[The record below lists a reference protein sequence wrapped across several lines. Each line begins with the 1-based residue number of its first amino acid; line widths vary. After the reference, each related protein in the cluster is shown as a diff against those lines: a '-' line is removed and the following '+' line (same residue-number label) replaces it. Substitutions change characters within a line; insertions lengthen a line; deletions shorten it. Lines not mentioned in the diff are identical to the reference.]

1 MACVFFFRGVGTAAG
16 YAIVWQLPFGTC
28 LGQASPGATSPLLG
42 RSPDCSC
49 RPLHGGSQRFTL
61 RPETRRRPA
70 GGVCESCGGGGW
82 GAPGEM
88 HLQATGTWWA
98 QARVAAPTTQNDLY
112 PRVSSAQRRG
122 PGVKGSG
129 CPWTRREGRASGLCL
144 PSGRGGSSCLP
155 LTIRLSFFLFF
166 KLSNVLFNPI
176 YPNYYHFS
184 PSLCGVLMRYFTSF
198 FFHST
203 SLKPGVPPTCKARL
217 TSGCIFSGQCGVW
230 F

>member
-1 MACVFFFRGVGTAAG
+1 MLRALCLVGLLTAPAARCMEAHRGSPSGPRPGEGQLEECVRAAEEVGG
-16 YAIVWQLPFGTC
+16 
-28 LGQASPGATSPLLG
+28 
-42 RSPDCSC
+42 
-49 RPLHGGSQRFTL
+49 
-61 RPETRRRPA
+61 
-70 GGVCESCGGGGW
+70 

-144 PSGRGGSSCLP
+144 PSERGGSSCLP